1 MSRNIHVAIVAGEE
15 SGDLLGADLVREL
28 RAGHDGEL
36 LLSGV
41 GGQHLQSQGLKT
53 WFDPSEIAL
62 MGVVAVLQR
71 LPKLIARIN
80 QTANAIIKARPDCV
94 VIIDSPDFTHR
105 VARKVRAKAP
115 EIPIVNY
122 VCPSV
127 WAWRPGR
134 AAAMTAYV
142 DHVLAILPFEPEIL
156 QALGG
161 PPATFVGHRLVQDKF
176 VREAALRQQSR
187 KLPGAGETRNLLV
200 LPGSRRSEVAALL
213 DDFGQSITILA
224 ERGLKFNIL
233 MPTVPHVADRVRT
246 GTAGWP
252 VRPDIFQDNERKWQA
267 FGQAD
272 AALAASGTVLLELAL
287 VGVPAISAYKSEP
300 IMRLAMGMITTWTAA
315 LPNLIADRR
324 VIPEYMDWMI
334 RPGMI
339 ARSLEQLMI
348 EGHERAGQL
357 EGLSVISERMKTA
370 KPSGELAAEVIL
382 GLIRQK
388 HR

>member
-1 MSRNIHVAIVAGEE
+1 MSRQVHVAIVAGEE
-15 SGDLLGADLVREL
+15 SGDLLGADLVSAL
-28 RAGHDGEL
+28 RAGYDGEL

-41 GGQHLQSQGLKT
+41 GGQHLQSQGLNS

-62 MGVVAVLQR
+62 MGVVAVLRR
-71 LPKLIARIN
+71 LPRLIARIN
-80 QTANAIIKARPDCV
+80 QTANAIIKAQPDCV

-142 DHVLAILPFEPEIL
+142 DHVLAILPFEPEVL
-156 QALGG
+156 QKLGG

-176 VREAALRQQSR
+176 VREAALQQQSR
-187 KLPGAGETRNLLV
+187 KLPGTGETKKLLV
-200 LPGSRRSEVAALL
+200 LPGSRHSEVGSLL

-224 ERGLKFNIL
+224 ERGLKFEIL
-233 MPTVPHVADRVRT
+233 MPTVSHVADRVRT
-246 GTAGWP
+246 GTAEWP
-252 VRPDIFQDNERKWQA
+252 VKPEIFQDSERKWQA

-324 VIPEYMDWMI
+324 VIPEYLDWMI

-339 ARSLEQLMI
+339 ARSLEQLMV
-348 EGHERAGQL
+348 EGHDRAGQL
-357 EGLSVISERMKTA
+357 EGLSVIAERMKTP

-382 GLIRQK
+382 GLIRRK
-388 HR
+388 HG